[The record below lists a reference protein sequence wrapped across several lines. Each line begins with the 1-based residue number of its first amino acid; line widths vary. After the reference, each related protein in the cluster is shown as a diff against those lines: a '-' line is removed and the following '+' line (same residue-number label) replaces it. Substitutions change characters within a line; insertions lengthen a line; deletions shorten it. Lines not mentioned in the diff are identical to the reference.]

1 MSAIHSIRLRGPW
14 RYEPLAR
21 SVLQSDAA
29 PRETTAALPPA
40 GKAAMPSDWGATLGR
55 DFRGRVRYRRAFG
68 RPTLEPGETVILVLE
83 AVDAAAHVSLGGEP
97 LGETR
102 GGPARFD
109 VTALLRPR
117 NELTVEVALPAYSPD
132 EEKQIRG
139 ARAGLPGGLIGEVRL
154 EIHAAK

>member
-21 SVLQSDAA
+21 SVLQSDGT
-29 PRETTAALPPA
+29 PTETTNGLPPA
-40 GKAAMPSDWGATLGR
+40 GKVAMPGDWGATLGR
-55 DFRGRVRYRRAFG
+55 AFRGRVRYRRAFG
-68 RPTLEPGETVILVLE
+68 RPTIEAGERVYLVIE
-83 AVDAAAHVSLGGEP
+83 AVDAEARVLLNGQP

-117 NELTVEVALPAYSPD
+117 NELMVEVSLPVHPPD
-132 EEKQIRG
+132 EERQIRG

-154 EIHAAK
+154 EIYAAQ